1 MIFEENQGIRMAEDW
16 SADEQEYMESR
27 NDSRLKSEQLLA
39 KQKVVYEQP
48 LNERMRVW
56 LRLEHLFEEMLYRL
70 RGPSAWDS
78 RAAMAALVDILE
90 FTARNDCKPD
100 LIKDL
105 ERHSQDLWRW
115 KQSPRVDELR
125 LNNLLNKINI
135 LIEQLGTPEQ
145 RLSRL
150 FDEHYLIAN
159 IRQRSN
165 IPGGTSRVDIPAY
178 HRWLQCSPKQRQ
190 QDLGEWL
197 SYLTPLRE
205 GIDLNL
211 YLIRQNALPTHEI
224 AVGGFFQTKLDSKN
238 EVQLV
243 RVSLSADHPCYP
255 EMSGGK
261 HRFTLRFFEHSHP
274 QERPRATEQDVHFEL
289 ACCSNA
295 N

>member
-1 MIFEENQGIRMAEDW
+1 MTENWA
-16 SADEQEYMESR
+16 ADEHDDTDNRHESR
-27 NDSRLKSEQLLA
+27 FKSEQLLV
-39 KQKVVYEQP
+39 KQKVIYEQP
-48 LNERMRVW
+48 LNERMRIW
-56 LRLEHLFEEMLYRL
+56 LRLEYLFEEMLYRV
-70 RGPSAWDS
+70 RGPSVWDS
-78 RAAMAALVDILE
+78 RAALAALVDILE

-105 ERHSQDLWRW
+105 ERHAQDLNRW
-115 KQSPRVDELR
+115 KQSPKVDEQR
-125 LNNLLNKINI
+125 LNNLLNKINN

-150 FDEHYLIAN
+150 FDEHYLIASV
-159 IRQRSN
+159 RQRSN
-165 IPGGTSRVDIPAY
+165 IPGGTSRIDVPAY
-178 HRWLQCSPKQRQ
+178 HHWLQNSPKQRL
-190 QDLGEWL
+190 QDLSEWIN
-197 SYLTPLRE
+197 YLTPLRE

-211 YLIRQNALPTHEI
+211 YLIRQNAIPTHEV
-224 AVGGFFQTKLDSKN
+224 AQGGFFQTKLDSKN

-243 RVSLSADHPCYP
+243 RVSLSGDHPCYP

-261 HRFTLRFFEHSHP
+261 HRFTLRFFEHAHP